1 MRKLILAAS
10 FSLFSAQAF
19 AACSSTE
26 DVQKKATEMLTVVQ
40 QLAQKNPQK
49 AQEWS
54 QKTMKAT
61 QEMQASG
68 AIKPTDFDKACEFY
82 DTLIEDAKKGL

>member
-1 MRKLILAAS
+1 MRKLILAAA
-10 FSLFSAQAF
+10 FSLISAQAF
-19 AACSSTE
+19 AACASSD
-26 DVQKKATEMLTVVQ
+26 DVQKKAMELATVVQ

-61 QEMQASG
+61 QEFQASG
-68 AIKPTDFDKACEFY
+68 TMPTDFNKACAFY